1 MIKVLYPSCDFMRK
15 SSCRHF
21 QFQRQRIKT
30 VSIAHNPEKLLL
42 DYAALFFWEQIYGQL
57 KKGRI
62 TMKKIISILLALS
75 MLFSL
80 NTVAFAAESGTTD
93 ELQIV
98 EENGTRTVSLNDGE
112 LTYIVTYD
120 TVNNTICVA
129 QKDNNTG
136 LVEYGTVES
145 TEITENSLVSARSK
159 IHQDTFCNY
168 EYDIYTGSPNEWN
181 LERPKETGSG
191 QNYFMVYENSSNSSQ
206 LDSWFNAVNSLNDKE
221 WQAVSSYG
229 VALVTSA
236 AAGFISG
243 MAVASG
249 GILTP
254 GAITAIVA
262 ATGATGTAAVL
273 LTQVGTQCNVCLRAY
288 WNVYNATDNMHF

>member
-1 MIKVLYPSCDFMRK
+1 MR
-15 SSCRHF
+15 F
-21 QFQRQRIKT
+21 I
-30 VSIAHNPEKLLL
+30 
-42 DYAALFFWEQIYGQL
+42 FWEQIYGQL

-181 LERPKETGSG
+181 LERPKETGS
-191 QNYFMVYENSSNSSQ
+191 
-206 LDSWFNAVNSLNDKE
+206 
-221 WQAVSSYG
+221 
-229 VALVTSA
+229 
-236 AAGFISG
+236 
-243 MAVASG
+243 
-249 GILTP
+249 
-254 GAITAIVA
+254 
-262 ATGATGTAAVL
+262 
-273 LTQVGTQCNVCLRAY
+273 
-288 WNVYNATDNMHF
+288 

>member
-42 DYAALFFWEQIYGQL
+42 DYALYFLGTNLWTVKERTYYYE
-57 KKGRI
+57 
-62 TMKKIISILLALS
+62 KIISILLALS

>member
-1 MIKVLYPSCDFMRK
+1 
-15 SSCRHF
+15 
-21 QFQRQRIKT
+21 
-30 VSIAHNPEKLLL
+30 
-42 DYAALFFWEQIYGQL
+42 
-57 KKGRI
+57 
-62 TMKKIISILLALS
+62 MKKIISILLALS

-249 GILTP
+249 GILTS

>member
-1 MIKVLYPSCDFMRK
+1 MR
-15 SSCRHF
+15 F
-21 QFQRQRIKT
+21 I
-30 VSIAHNPEKLLL
+30 
-42 DYAALFFWEQIYGQL
+42 FWEQIYGQL

-206 LDSWFNAVNSLNDKE
+206 LDSWFNSVNSLNDKE

>member
-1 MIKVLYPSCDFMRK
+1 MEAK
-15 SSCRHF
+15 
-21 QFQRQRIKT
+21 
-30 VSIAHNPEKLLL
+30 N
-42 DYAALFFWEQIYGQL
+42 
-57 KKGRI
+57 
-62 TMKKIISILLALS
+62 
-75 MLFSL
+75 
-80 NTVAFAAESGTTD
+80 
-93 ELQIV
+93 
-98 EENGTRTVSLNDGE
+98 
-112 LTYIVTYD
+112 
-120 TVNNTICVA
+120 
-129 QKDNNTG
+129 
-136 LVEYGTVES
+136 
-145 TEITENSLVSARSK
+145 
-159 IHQDTFCNY
+159 
-168 EYDIYTGSPNEWN
+168 DIYTGSPNEWN

>member
-1 MIKVLYPSCDFMRK
+1 
-15 SSCRHF
+15 
-21 QFQRQRIKT
+21 
-30 VSIAHNPEKLLL
+30 
-42 DYAALFFWEQIYGQL
+42 
-57 KKGRI
+57 
-62 TMKKIISILLALS
+62 MKKIISILLALS

-221 WQAVSSYG
+221 WQAVSSYLP
-229 VALVTSA
+229 VAYKMVVLDIVLDD
-236 AAGFISG
+236 FLIN
-243 MAVASG
+243 AVCVCRFLSFPFRRRSRFPVVRQ
-249 GILTP
+249 GI
-254 GAITAIVA
+254 
-262 ATGATGTAAVL
+262 
-273 LTQVGTQCNVCLRAY
+273 
-288 WNVYNATDNMHF
+288 

>member
-1 MIKVLYPSCDFMRK
+1 MR
-15 SSCRHF
+15 F
-21 QFQRQRIKT
+21 I
-30 VSIAHNPEKLLL
+30 
-42 DYAALFFWEQIYGQL
+42 FWEQIYEQL

>member
-21 QFQRQRIKT
+21 QFWRQRIKT

-42 DYAALFFWEQIYGQL
+42 DYALYFWEQIYGQL

>member
-42 DYAALFFWEQIYGQL
+42 DYALYFLGTNLWTVKERTYYYE
-57 KKGRI
+57 
-62 TMKKIISILLALS
+62 KIISILLALS

-288 WNVYNATDNMHF
+288 WNVYNAADNMHF

>member
-1 MIKVLYPSCDFMRK
+1 M
-15 SSCRHF
+15 
-21 QFQRQRIKT
+21 
-30 VSIAHNPEKLLL
+30 
-42 DYAALFFWEQIYGQL
+42 FWEQIYGQL

-254 GAITAIVA
+254 GAITAIV
-262 ATGATGTAAVL
+262 
-273 LTQVGTQCNVCLRAY
+273 
-288 WNVYNATDNMHF
+288 

>member
-1 MIKVLYPSCDFMRK
+1 MRK
-15 SSCRHF
+15 
-21 QFQRQRIKT
+21 Q
-30 VSIAHNPEKLLL
+30 
-42 DYAALFFWEQIYGQL
+42 
-57 KKGRI
+57 
-62 TMKKIISILLALS
+62 
-75 MLFSL
+75 
-80 NTVAFAAESGTTD
+80 
-93 ELQIV
+93 
-98 EENGTRTVSLNDGE
+98 
-112 LTYIVTYD
+112 
-120 TVNNTICVA
+120 
-129 QKDNNTG
+129 
-136 LVEYGTVES
+136 
-145 TEITENSLVSARSK
+145 
-159 IHQDTFCNY
+159 
-168 EYDIYTGSPNEWN
+168 
-181 LERPKETGSG
+181 
-191 QNYFMVYENSSNSSQ
+191 QNKAMSMVYENSSNSSQ